1 MANNTSRK
9 TYIIK
14 ALCFFFLLIG
24 TLSSCT
30 TSSKQEQQ
38 QVEQKRQEQQQVEQ
52 KRNEQADIWK
62 KFAGNTYAIKIVA
75 NNSVLYSV
83 FDFNTSG
90 RGKYYIEINGNA
102 HELDIYKVT
111 SDGACLYLHVD
122 GLDTP
127 VIVEIRGNELYNR
140 GGEKYYIWD

>member
-38 QVEQKRQEQQQVEQ
+38 QVEQKG
-52 KRNEQADIWK
+52 NEPANIWK
-62 KFAGNTYAIKIVA
+62 KFAGNDYVTKIVE
-75 NNSVLYSV
+75 NNSVLYSAFL
-83 FDFNTSG
+83 FDNSG
-90 RGKYYIEINGNA
+90 RGKYYLEINGDGY
-102 HELDIYKVT
+102 ESDIYKVT
-111 SDGACLYLHVD
+111 SDGAYLYLHVT

-127 VIVEIRGNELYNR
+127 VVVEIRGNELYNR
-140 GGEKYYIWD
+140 GGEKYLTE